1 MKKNDIIILA
11 IFIVFIIV
19 VIITF
24 NVALKNRKYTDN
36 TLTLDNLTT
45 IESKISENKIIKIE
59 DFEKYKLDNKKE
71 EGSIT
76 TYFYN
81 INDKYRVEVIARNGI
96 VISIK
101 LINKVTEA
109 YVDIMVDSLEIFL
122 IND

>member
-24 NVALKNRKYTDN
+24 NVSLKNRKYTDN